1 MIAYSQLRIKP
12 EVERTKLWRHG
23 FFWYLRTFFCIFYS
37 KCILTSFL
45 FFERFCIQKR
55 EKISVK
61 MPVTKTFVT
70 KINYTQTTLRY
81 KPPNGNLFQRPR
93 LNTKHK
99 YTVQAK

>member
-1 MIAYSQLRIKP
+1 
-12 EVERTKLWRHG
+12 
-23 FFWYLRTFFCIFYS
+23 
-37 KCILTSFL
+37 
-45 FFERFCIQKR
+45 
-55 EKISVK
+55 